1 MTIIH
6 LNLSYN
12 NNNNTFRR
20 SSRISN
26 EILINAGVHVAT
38 ENDDRQQ
45 THNNN
50 KPWSL
55 LSLYCRLW
63 LTKSR
68 WNLYN
73 SSANSVSG
81 IEKSIKWITGKST
94 GFYNGNI
101 GCEGPESCVF
111 RFMIYINI
119 QRKQSRHGYK
129 M

>member
-45 THNNN
+45 THNNLN
-50 KPWSL
+50 HDPCYLSIADFDL
-55 LSLYCRLW
+55 LSHDEICITHQ
-63 LTKSR
+63 LT
-68 WNLYN
+68 
-73 SSANSVSG
+73 
-81 IEKSIKWITGKST
+81 
-94 GFYNGNI
+94 
-101 GCEGPESCVF
+101 VF
-111 RFMIYINI
+111 
-119 QRKQSRHGYK
+119 QE
-129 M
+129 

>member
-50 KPWSL
+50 KP
-55 LSLYCRLW
+55 
-63 LTKSR
+63 
-68 WNLYN
+68 
-73 SSANSVSG
+73 
-81 IEKSIKWITGKST
+81 
-94 GFYNGNI
+94 
-101 GCEGPESCVF
+101 
-111 RFMIYINI
+111 
-119 QRKQSRHGYK
+119 
-129 M
+129 